1 MITGLAQTG
10 IYTMRHLKKLCGLGL
25 IVMTFAGCD
34 VVLRSPQ
41 VTAGVDDA
49 AKVRVRAITTETVMQ
64 ANLTPYTP
72 RSLPSVFSMTAGG
85 TRQASSVPALPD
97 APALP
102 ETRPDSLQLRLP
114 PAVTPEQYRIGI
126 SDVILLSTP
135 QTGSTIEEL
144 SGLLAAENSR
154 QGYTV
159 QNGGTINVPNIG
171 RVQIAGLTISEAEDI
186 LFQRLLENQIDPT
199 FSLEIAE
206 FNSQKVSIGGAVG
219 NPTVIPMKL
228 TPIYL
233 DEALAAA
240 GGITVEDQ
248 DYASV
253 RLFRDGE
260 LYQIPLR
267 ELYSNRGLFRTR
279 LIDGDAIFVDTEYD
293 LRQAQDFFEQSIRRT
308 TAEQQLIETAL
319 NRLSTQVSIR
329 RAELEERRSNFEM
342 RRELGAETRDYAYV
356 TGEVRRQSRF
366 ALPYEQRASLTD
378 ALFDQAGGIEFKEGD
393 VSQIYVL
400 RAATDPREFGAIT
413 AWNLDARNAAAL
425 AIGASFELRPNDI
438 IFVASQPITRW
449 NRTISQLL
457 PTLSVIST
465 GATLSE

>member
-1 MITGLAQTG
+1 
-10 IYTMRHLKKLCGLGL
+10 MRHLKYLCGSGL
-25 IVMTFAGCD
+25 IFMTLTGCD
-34 VVLRSPQ
+34 VVLRSPKI
-41 VTAGVDDA
+41 TAGVDDA
-49 AKVRVRAITTETVMQ
+49 AQVRVLPVTAETVMQ

-72 RSLPSVFSMTAGG
+72 RALPAVFSMTAGG
-85 TRQASSVPALPD
+85 SGQAGSIPNLPD

-102 ETRPDSLQLRLP
+102 ETRPGSLQLSLP
-114 PAVTPEQYRIGI
+114 PAVTPEPYRIGI

-144 SGLLAAENSR
+144 SGLLAAENAR

-171 RVQIAGLTISEAEDI
+171 RVEIAGLTVSEAEDV

-206 FNSQKVSIGGAVG
+206 FNSQKVSVGGAVG
-219 NPTVIPMKL
+219 RPTVIPVKL
-228 TPIYL
+228 TPVYL
-233 DEALAAA
+233 DEALTAA

-253 RLFRDGE
+253 RLYRDGT

-267 ELYSNRGLFRTR
+267 QLYSNEGLYRTR
-279 LIDGDAIFVDTEYD
+279 LIDGDAVFVDTEYD
-293 LRQAQDFFEQSIRRT
+293 LRQAQDFFEQSIRLT
-308 TAEQQLIETAL
+308 TTEQQLVQTAL
-319 NRLSTQVSIR
+319 SKLSTQVSMR
-329 RAELEERRSNFEM
+329 RAELEERRSNFET
-342 RRELGAETRDYAYV
+342 RQEFGAEKRDYAYV
-356 TGEVRRQSRF
+356 TGEVRRQTRF
-366 ALPYEQRASLTD
+366 ALPFEQTASLTD

-400 RAATDPREFGAIT
+400 RGASDPREFGAIT
-413 AWNLDARNAAAL
+413 AWNLDARNAANL
-425 AIGASFELRPNDI
+425 TVGASFELRPNDV

-457 PTLSVIST
+457 PTLSVISS
-465 GATLSE
+465 GANIAD